1 METTRPRERLQR
13 LDAAADKPAMSALS
27 LSSAIINVKTAESL
41 GQIQLA
47 VAARMLKTANDQ
59 GKAVVALIESAA
71 ETMEQATAQVLN
83 AVGSSLDLV
92 G

>member
-1 METTRPRERLQR
+1 
-13 LDAAADKPAMSALS
+13 MSALS
-27 LSSAIINVKTAESL
+27 LSSAVINVKAAQSL

-59 GKAVVALIESAA
+59 GQAVVSLIESAA
-71 ETMEQATAQVLN
+71 ETMEQATAQVLD
-83 AVGSSLDLV
+83 AAGSNLDLV